1 MLKAVKN
8 IFAPLALS
16 AVLFSFAASVFAEE
30 YVIPSGECIG
40 VKLYTDGLI
49 VVGTAEVTDRSG
61 KTVDPSE
68 KSGISKGDIIKKI
81 NGKDAVS
88 NETVSEVLS
97 SVSGDVT
104 VTVEKNGKEH
114 EVSITPADTE
124 SGPKLGLWL
133 RDSTAG
139 LGTLTYTTDTGFAA
153 LGHAICDVDTGSIM
167 PIERGFIQNCT
178 ITSISKGKAG
188 EPGAITGDI
197 NGSELGRITKNTN
210 YGIFGELD
218 IQPSGTP
225 VPVADRSEVR
235 TGDAV
240 ILADADGKGVK
251 EYTIKIKRVTLPSG
265 SGKDMVIEVTDNDL
279 IDLTGGIVQGMSG
292 APILQN
298 GKFVGAVT
306 HVFVNDPLSGYA
318 ILAENMLNSD

>member
-1 MLKAVKN
+1 ML
-8 IFAPLALS
+8 APLALS
-16 AVLFSFAASVFAEE
+16 AVLFSFSASVSAEE

-40 VKLYTDGLI
+40 VKMYTDGLI
-49 VVGTAEVTDRSG
+49 VVGTSDVTDLSG
-61 KTVDPSE
+61 KNVSPAE
-68 KSGISKGDIIKKI
+68 ESGIAKGDIIKKI

-88 NETVSEVLS
+88 NEMVSETLS

-104 VTVEKNGKEH
+104 VTVETNGKERG
-114 EVSITPADTE
+114 VCITPAVTD

-139 LGTLTYTTDTGFAA
+139 LGTLTYTSDTGFAA

-167 PIERGFIQNCT
+167 PIERGSIQNCT
-178 ITSISKGKAG
+178 ITSISKGRSG

-197 NGSELGRITKNTN
+197 DGSELGKITKNTN
-210 YGIFGELD
+210 YGIFGELASK
-218 IQPSGTP
+218 PSGTP
-225 VPVADRSEVR
+225 VPVAEKSEVR
-235 TGDAV
+235 TGGAV
-240 ILADADGKGVK
+240 ILADVNGEGVK
-251 EYTIKIKRVTLPSG
+251 EYSIRIKRVTLPSG

-279 IDLTGGIVQGMSG
+279 IAVTGGIVQGMSG

-318 ILAENMLNSD
+318 ILAENMLGCG